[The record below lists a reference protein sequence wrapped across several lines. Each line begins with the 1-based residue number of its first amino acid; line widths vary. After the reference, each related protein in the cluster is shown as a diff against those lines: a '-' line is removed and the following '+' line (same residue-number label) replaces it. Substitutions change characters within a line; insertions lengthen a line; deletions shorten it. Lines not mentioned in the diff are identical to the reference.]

1 MAPKHAVRPPCER
14 PLDIFPPLNQLID
27 GNWNPVITAP
37 RPIEGRLA
45 EIATAARALIAER
58 GFEGLRTR
66 DIAARVGINVAT
78 LHYHVPTKEALI
90 ELVARSLRDDFARQ
104 NIMRPR
110 DGLDAVE
117 LLEAEFEDFREN
129 MVERPQIFV
138 VLAELIER
146 ARRDENVA
154 NVLAPM
160 RGYAHREF
168 TRILTKGRDEGRFRP
183 DLDPEAAALM
193 VHGALVA
200 TQRVPEPDTHIF
212 DRTCAELLRALL
224 VSCPKD

>member
-1 MAPKHAVRPPCER
+1 MSASKP
-14 PLDIFPPLNQLID
+14 
-27 GNWNPVITAP
+27 T
-37 RPIEGRLA
+37 EGRLA
-45 EIATAARALIAER
+45 EIAMAARDLIAER

-66 DIAARVGINVAT
+66 DIAARVGINIAT

-104 NIMRPR
+104 NVTRPR

-117 LLEAEFEDFREN
+117 LLKAEFDDFREN

-146 ARRDENVA
+146 ARRDEKVA
-154 NVLAPM
+154 AVLAPM
-160 RGYAHREF
+160 RGYAFREF
-168 TRILTKGRDEGRFRP
+168 TRILRKGRDEGHFRP

-200 TQRVPEPDTHIF
+200 TQRVPEPSFQIF
-212 DRTCAELLRALL
+212 DRTCAELLRALM
-224 VSCPKD
+224 VRPSKD